1 MTSILST
8 RNDDELSDLVRQLK
22 PSQLTSA
29 VGLLVDH
36 VRKIERKAELREEL
50 LRRSQKQID
59 FRDKALKER
68 DAEIRSVA

>member
-29 VGLLVDH
+29 VGQLVDH
-36 VRKIERKAELREEL
+36 VRKIERKAELLEEL